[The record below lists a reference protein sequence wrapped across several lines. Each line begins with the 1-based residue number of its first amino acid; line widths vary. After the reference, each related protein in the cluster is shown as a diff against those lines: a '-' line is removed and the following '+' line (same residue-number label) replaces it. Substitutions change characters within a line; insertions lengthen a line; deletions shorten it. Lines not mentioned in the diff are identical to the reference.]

1 MVLLRICVEGFD
13 ARLLRNFEIMADER
27 VGSSAIVFRPLP
39 AAPVTA
45 VPSVAAVYPLPSFE
59 PWRYSL
65 LARVSKPLSA
75 TVSIAAVAALMPYLS
90 APIPVG
96 VAAAPTYPR
105 PSSRAR

>member
-1 MVLLRICVEGFD
+1 MVLLRIWVEGFD

-65 LARVSKPLSA
+65 LARGSKPLSA
-75 TVSIAAVAALMPYLS
+75 TVSIAAVCGGTPDIVKPTPAWEAAGGAHNSTL
-90 APIPVG
+90 
-96 VAAAPTYPR
+96 
-105 PSSRAR
+105 